1 MVRIITSK
9 LSLISFLLFLITC
22 ARFYITPKIKE
33 EPLIRV
39 LLFSEI
45 TDSLIITA
53 PEGFQLGEIKMKKGE
68 RIILKPKVSP
78 KWIFGKE
85 KEIKITPLG
94 KDYLR
99 VGDLVLRGEVVLRE
113 EKGKI
118 YILNILPLEEY
129 LYSVVGCEIG
139 PLNEKNFSAAKA
151 QAVAARTY
159 AIYRMFDNAGNFYHI
174 YASPAKDQAYKGKNW
189 ETELT
194 RRAVKETRGE
204 VLTFKGRP
212 IIAYYHAN
220 CGGLT
225 NSKDKPYLKSLPDS
239 PGHSPGRKPF
249 CASSPHFSWEL
260 KIKKKELENIVKKE
274 GIKKIFLKKDRK
286 TKRVRRVEI
295 KTKKGNLS
303 LSGEEFRKL
312 LELKSTFFDLRVI
325 GKELIIKGR
334 GWGHGWGM
342 CQSGALE
349 MARRGYS
356 YTAIL
361 KHYYKGVKIEKIY

>member
-1 MVRIITSK
+1 MRIITSK

-53 PEGFQLGEIKMKKGE
+53 PEGFRLGEIRMKKGE
-68 RIILKPKVSP
+68 KIVLKPKVSP

-94 KDYLR
+94 KNYLR

-113 EKGKI
+113 EKDKI
-118 YILNILPLEEY
+118 YILNVLPLEEY

-220 CGGLT
+220 
-225 NSKDKPYLKSLPDS
+225 
-239 PGHSPGRKPF
+239 
-249 CASSPHFSWEL
+249 
-260 KIKKKELENIVKKE
+260 
-274 GIKKIFLKKDRK
+274 
-286 TKRVRRVEI
+286 
-295 KTKKGNLS
+295 
-303 LSGEEFRKL
+303 
-312 LELKSTFFDLRVI
+312 
-325 GKELIIKGR
+325 
-334 GWGHGWGM
+334 
-342 CQSGALE
+342 
-349 MARRGYS
+349 
-356 YTAIL
+356 
-361 KHYYKGVKIEKIY
+361 